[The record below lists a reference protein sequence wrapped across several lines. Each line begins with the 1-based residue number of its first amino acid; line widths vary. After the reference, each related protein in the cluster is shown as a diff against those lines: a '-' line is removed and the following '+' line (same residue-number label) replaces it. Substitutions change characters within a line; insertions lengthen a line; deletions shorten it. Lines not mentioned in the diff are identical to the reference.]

1 MPLEKLTADQL
12 TGGRRRRRRGNR
24 EYIAFLRSLRI
35 GQGGRATVEAEG
47 ITRQGI
53 KLRLKRAAQEAGVT
67 LKFLPSPANE
77 VLFQV
82 VARPGRLSSG

>member
-12 TGGRRRRRRGNR
+12 SGDRRRRRAGNR

-53 KLRLKRAAQEAGVT
+53 KVRLKTAAQEAGVVIQ
-67 LKFLPSPANE
+67 FIPSSANE

-82 VARPGRLSSG
+82 VGKPG